1 MLPRWSRAMTL
12 IFKSA
17 ASRSDVEKLRCGG
30 LSVFKC
36 RGFAKVA
43 DAVPDF
49 GTDEGSAVR
58 SQVNLN
64 KMFWSKP
71 CSLALPADSPIR
83 FEERKYTGFKHIM
96 MKLMLAY
103 SKESRS
109 IERAN
114 VIYRRVV
121 AQVDPPAI
129 YDVFNMEKTFR
140 TNFSLL
146 VLHMWLILHRLKE
159 EGDEGADLGQNLY
172 EIYNHDVELRVYK
185 AGVNLL
191 LARWMKDLEKIFYGS
206 VAAYEAALVP
216 EAKQDELQ
224 NALWRNVFAE
234 EDLSIEDA
242 SHEVQAMSR
251 YVRREIS
258 CISLTE
264 KEAILSGN
272 FSFTPLKNVVPLSGK
287 HRDIDN

>member
-1 MLPRWSRAMTL
+1 MISQ
-12 IFKSA
+12 ICKSA
-17 ASRSDVEKLRCGG
+17 ATRGDVEKLRCRG
-30 LSVFKC
+30 LNVFSC

-49 GTDEGSAVR
+49 GTDDGSAGR

-71 CSLALPADSPIR
+71 SSLALPADSPIR

-121 AQVDPPAI
+121 SHVDPPAI
-129 YDVFNMEKTFR
+129 YDVFNLEKTFR

-172 EIYNHDVELRVYK
+172 EIYNHDVELRVYN

-191 LARWMKDLEKIFYGS
+191 LARWMKELEKIFYGS

-234 EDLSIEDA
+234 EGVSIEDA

-251 YVRREIS
+251 YVRREIA
-258 CISLTE
+258 CMSLTE

-272 FSFTPLKNVVPLSGK
+272 FVFTPLENVVPLSGQ
-287 HRDIDN
+287 HGEIDN

>member
-1 MLPRWSRAMTL
+1 MLPRWSRAVTHL
-12 IFKSA
+12 CKSA
-17 ASRSDVEKLRCGG
+17 GIRSNIENSRYRDF
-30 LSVFKC
+30 SVFSC

-43 DAVPDF
+43 DARVIDD
-49 GTDEGSAVR
+49 GAEDASAVR

-83 FEERKYTGFKHIM
+83 FEERKYTGIKHIM

-121 AQVDPPAI
+121 YHVDPPAI
-129 YDVFNMEKTFR
+129 YDVFNLEKTFR

-159 EGDEGADLGQNLY
+159 EGDEAADLAQNLY
-172 EIYNHDVELRVYK
+172 EIYNHDVELRVYN

-191 LARWMKDLEKIFYGS
+191 LARWMKELEKIFYGS

-224 NALWRNVFAE
+224 NALFRNVFAE
-234 EDLSIEDA
+234 EGVSIEDA
-242 SHEVQAMSR
+242 LHEVQAMSR
-251 YVRREIS
+251 YVRREIA
-258 CISLTE
+258 CMSLTGQ
-264 KEAILSGN
+264 ILLVHLALG
-272 FSFTPLKNVVPLSGK
+272 PLYTMMM
-287 HRDIDN
+287 

>member
-1 MLPRWSRAMTL
+1 MLPRWSRAISQISKL
-12 IFKSA
+12 A
-17 ASRSDVEKLRCGG
+17 ASRGDVEKLRCRGFNV
-30 LSVFKC
+30 STC

-43 DAVPDF
+43 DVVPDF
-49 GTDEGSAVR
+49 GTDDSSAVR
-58 SQVNLN
+58 PQVNLN
-64 KMFWSKP
+64 KMFWAKP
-71 CSLALPADSPIR
+71 CSLALPVDSPIR
-83 FEERKYTGFKHIM
+83 FEERKYTGIKHIM

-121 AQVDPPAI
+121 AHVDPPAI
-129 YDVFNMEKTFR
+129 YDVFNLEKTFR

-172 EIYNHDVELRVYK
+172 EIYNHDVELRVYN

-191 LARWMKDLEKIFYGS
+191 LARWMKELEKIFYGS

-234 EDLSIEDA
+234 EGLSIEDA
-242 SHEVQAMSR
+242 LQEVQAMSR
-251 YVRREIS
+251 YVRREIACMS
-258 CISLTE
+258 MTE

-272 FSFTPLKNVVPLSGK
+272 FLFSPLENVVPLS
-287 HRDIDN
+287 R